1 MVVLFKHLVCGGGR
15 TAAAERV
22 RSACAGA
29 VQRPEKAAEMGDEQ
43 QVSCC
48 THARR
53 SLPSTSAP
61 GPADLKCVLQPSP
74 STFPCLRHG
83 VPHGTTT
90 LPRGL
95 CATSWDYADATAHN
109 VRGDK
114 YLSDKKKFPSKPA
127 VFNTVEVAGFST
139 SGPCRFYSELPDSYY
154 QRARRAG
161 KRDFLFIMHFDLRPM
176 HTVIVMEL
184 DKEQMKN
191 DQPFTRAFQRFLEGD
206 DAYKN
211 KRIKLL
217 TAVIDANWMVK
228 KAVGNPVPALI
239 GNKLACY
246 YRQTEDMCECT
257 CDVNSSMA
265 AAAIVG
271 VVKGACKN
279 IICDLFLM
287 IEGQQDDE
295 LPERIF
301 GGCRYIKN
309 DLSSYKFIDG
319 K

>member
-1 MVVLFKHLVCGGGR
+1 MGN
-15 TAAAERV
+15 TW
-22 RSACAGA
+22 CAGA
-29 VQRPEKAAEMGDEQ
+29 VERPLPSACARPARGRSSGPKKLQKWATSSSRLRAPSPACGTVCRTGRRPSRVAWARHRGIMQTPPRTTCAET
-43 QVSCC
+43 S
-48 THARR
+48 TSLTRR
-53 SLPSTSAP
+53 SSPRSPLCSTQSRLRASQQAGRVDFTPSCQTRTTS
-61 GPADLKCVLQPSP
+61 
-74 STFPCLRHG
+74 
-83 VPHGTTT
+83 
-90 LPRGL
+90 
-95 CATSWDYADATAHN
+95 
-109 VRGDK
+109 
-114 YLSDKKKFPSKPA
+114 
-127 VFNTVEVAGFST
+127 E
-139 SGPCRFYSELPDSYY
+139 
-154 QRARRAG
+154 
-161 KRDFLFIMHFDLRPM
+161 RD
-176 HTVIVMEL
+176 
-184 DKEQMKN
+184 
-191 DQPFTRAFQRFLEGD
+191 G
-206 DAYKN
+206 AYKN

>member
-1 MVVLFKHLVCGGGR
+1 MVALFEHQVCGAGR

-95 CATSWDYADATAHN
+95 GATSWDYADATAHN

-161 KRDFLFIMHFDLRPM
+161 KRDFLFIMHFDLRPI